1 MIRAAAKNFP
11 SVLVVVEPAD
21 YGGVVDQL
29 RRGTV
34 PMEERKRLAQKAFQ
48 HVAAYDTAIAQYL
61 RRGEKGFASEM
72 TIALKKKYDLRY
84 GENPHQEAAFYEEEV
99 PGGVAFGIA
108 SAQLLAGKE
117 LSFNNILDS
126 DAAWRAASD
135 FEAPTVAVI
144 KHTNPCGL
152 ASHDNLTEAYK
163 RAFSG
168 DTVAA
173 FGGIVAFNRPVDYAT
188 AQEASKVFY
197 EVMIA
202 PGYEDKALELLKQK
216 KDLRILV
223 VGAQGGGRAQDR
235 LSALDFRRVEGGF
248 LAQTPDSLP
257 DSSLKLRT
265 VTKREPTKKELEDL
279 LFAWKAAKHVK
290 SNAIMLA
297 KDSTVVGMGA
307 GQPSRVVSV
316 GIALKKAG
324 ERSKGSV
331 LGSDAFFP
339 FPDGVELAAKGGV
352 TAIIQPGGSLRDREA
367 IETADKNDV
376 AMVFTGV
383 RHFRH

>member
-1 MIRAAAKNFP
+1 
-11 SVLVVVEPAD
+11 
-21 YGGVVDQL
+21 
-29 RRGTV
+29 
-34 PMEERKRLAQKAFQ
+34 
-48 HVAAYDTAIAQYL
+48 
-61 RRGEKGFASEM
+61 
-72 TIALKKKYDLRY
+72 
-84 GENPHQEAAFYEEEV
+84 
-99 PGGVAFGIA
+99 VAFGIA
-108 SAQLLAGKE
+108 SAQQLGGKE

-126 DAAWRAASD
+126 DAAWKAASD

-152 ASHDNLTEAYK
+152 ASHDNLMEAYK

-173 FGGIVAFNRPVDYAT
+173 FGGIVAFNRPVDFAT

-223 VGAQGGGRAQDR
+223 VSARQGGAPQDFF
-235 LSALDFRRVEGGF
+235 ATLDFRRVESG
-248 LAQTPDSLP
+248 LLVQTPDSLP
-257 DSSLKLRT
+257 DSAMKLKP
-265 VTKREPTKKELEDL
+265 VTKREPTQKELKDL

-316 GIALKKAG
+316 EIALKKAG

-352 TAIIQPGGSLRDREA
+352 TAIIQPGGSLRDKEA
-367 IETADKNDV
+367 IEAADKYEV